1 MLGEL
6 NYIRCLLIK
15 NEQKGFL
22 INNEIKKI
30 ANNLSEF
37 LYQNNLQLFKNNI
50 TSGGGMEVPQISGKM
65 WHWEKDVHTKSDASL
80 QKDYRKFYS
89 NKK

>member
-1 MLGEL
+1 MILVNFCFSNFGNLMLGEL

-22 INNEIKKI
+22 INEIKKI

-50 TSGGGMEVPQISGKM
+50 TSGGEMEVPQISGKM
-65 WHWEKDVHTKSDASL
+65 
-80 QKDYRKFYS
+80 
-89 NKK
+89 

>member
-22 INNEIKKI
+22 INEIKKI

-50 TSGGGMEVPQISGKM
+50 TSGGEMEVPQISGKM
-65 WHWEKDVHTKSDASL
+65 
-80 QKDYRKFYS
+80 
-89 NKK
+89 

>member
-1 MLGEL
+1 MILVNFCFSNFGNLMLGEL

-50 TSGGGMEVPQISGKM
+50 TSGGDMEVPQISGKM
-65 WHWEKDVHTKSDASL
+65 
-80 QKDYRKFYS
+80 
-89 NKK
+89 

>member
-1 MLGEL
+1 MILVNFCFSNFGNLMLGEL

-37 LYQNNLQLFKNNI
+37 LYQNNNLHLFKNNI
-50 TSGGGMEVPQISGKM
+50 TSEGEMEVPQISGKM
-65 WHWEKDVHTKSDASL
+65 
-80 QKDYRKFYS
+80 
-89 NKK
+89 